1 MTTFSQWWKGYDA
14 RGKIHDHYYVL
25 GPERVLVDEV
35 VDIVVAEH
43 QVAEWNR
50 HNFVVGIHPDAQI
63 WDSLYSTS
71 LDGGPSLTIVYGAD
85 QLSNSHLIPDLV
97 QTKPK
102 THVVVFVSNAVKIER
117 EREEQEDGTFKQVL
131 PSYLQGF
138 EKRGRVIECTPF
150 TQSTAKVAVAWVQS
164 KMEARE
170 NALVHLL
177 NASNGDLRLVRD
189 VVTKLKWIGE
199 PATVRAVSVLLK
211 GEPSDTF
218 TDALLALDKKT
229 AMVALRKISSSEY
242 LQLIG
247 HLDAQIDLAGRVH
260 DMLVQH
266 KTVPEIMRAVGS
278 QAFLVPSISKIA
290 KHYSGERRAAIR
302 NLLAEADRR
311 TRSGNNEGV
320 MESLIA
326 LW

>member
-1 MTTFSQWWKGYDA
+1 MTTFSQWWKGYAA

-35 VDIVVAEH
+35 VDIVVAGH
-43 QVAEWNR
+43 SVPEWNR
-50 HNFVVGIHPDAQI
+50 RNFVVGIHPDAEI
-63 WDSLYSTS
+63 WEALYSTTM
-71 LDGGPSLTIVYGAD
+71 DGGAALTVVFGAD
-85 QLSNSHLIPDLV
+85 KLSNQHLIPDLI
-97 QTKPK
+97 QQKLK
-102 THVVVFVSNAVKIER
+102 SHVVVFVSNEEKIER
-117 EREEQEDGTFKQVL
+117 VREEQEDGTFKQVL
-131 PSYLQGF
+131 PPNLTGF
-138 EKRGRVIECTPF
+138 EKRGRVIECTSF
-150 TQSTAKVAVAWVQS
+150 TQNTAKIAVAWVQS

-199 PATVRAVSVLLK
+199 PATVRTVSVLLQ

-218 TDALLALDKKT
+218 TDAILSLDKKT
-229 AMVALRKISSSEY
+229 AMQAMRKIPKSEY

-266 KTVPEIMRAVGS
+266 KTVPEIMRSVGS
-278 QAFLVPSISKIA
+278 QAFLVPGISKIA
-290 KHYSGERRAAIR
+290 KHYSGDRRAAIR

-311 TRSGNNEGV
+311 MRRGNHEGV